1 MPSRPQANRCRPVP
15 CAGVLCAGLLAGALM
30 PGAAHAA
37 GVRDHRHISSQ
48 IIGGSRD
55 QRGFTVGDGS
65 HGQIIGGSRD
75 QRGSTVSPT
84 RAAAS
89 VPRGKRQNSEYKAI
103 IRPISP
109 CQATPHIT

>member
-1 MPSRPQANRCRPVP
+1 MPSRPQANHCRPVP

-55 QRGFTVGDGS
+55 
-65 HGQIIGGSRD
+65 H
-75 QRGSTVSPT
+75 RGSTVSPT

-89 VPRGKRQNSEYKAI
+89 VPRVHNAG
-103 IRPISP
+103 
-109 CQATPHIT
+109 